1 MRKAVQAQLDALGTV
16 IRDERRRLKL
26 SQEKF
31 AEVCDL
37 HRTYIGQIERGE
49 KNISFENI
57 SRIAAAIGLKASVL
71 FAKADL

>member
-1 MRKAVQAQLDALGTV
+1 MRKAVQAQLDALGAV
-16 IRDERRRLKL
+16 IRDERKRLKL

-49 KNISFENI
+49 KNVSFENI
-57 SRIAAAIGLKASVL
+57 SRIAAGVGLKVSVL
-71 FAKADL
+71 FTKAGL

>member
-1 MRKAVQAQLDALGTV
+1 MRKAVQVQLDALGTV
-16 IRDERRRLKL
+16 IRDERKRLKL

-49 KNISFENI
+49 KNVSFENI
-57 SRIAAAIGLKASVL
+57 SRIAAGVGLKVSVL
-71 FAKADL
+71 FTKASL